1 MLSLRSGRIFLGR
14 FNWNSSIRHV
24 NSPNKK
30 PKFHKMQIVS
40 LGQNMEIQQSMSTIH
55 HRQQPKKG
63 KKKNSRLISV
73 LILYFN
79 LTI

>member
-24 NSPNKK
+24 NSSHKK

-40 LGQNMEIQQSMSTIH
+40 LGQNTEIQQSMSTIR

-63 KKKNSRLISV
+63 KKKIQGSFLFDFV
-73 LILYFN
+73 L
-79 LTI
+79 

>member
-14 FNWNSSIRHV
+14 FNWNLSIRHV
-24 NSPNKK
+24 NSPHKK
-30 PKFHKMQIVS
+30 PKFHKMQIVP

-55 HRQQPKKG
+55 HRQQSKKG
-63 KKKNSRLISV
+63 KKFKAHFC

>member
-63 KKKNSRLISV
+63 KKKIKAHFC